1 MTITVC
7 LGSACHV
14 KGSHFV
20 LEGLKSL
27 IKQHHVEDKVTLA
40 GTFCTGNCQKG
51 VCVTIGLCMSS
62 LRGRTIGD
70 TLYSLSPETTA
81 DFFEKE
87 VLAKL

>member
-27 IKQHHVEDKVTLA
+27 IKQHHLEDKVTLA
-40 GTFCTGNCQKG
+40 GTFCTNNCQKG
-51 VCVTIGLCMSS
+51 VCVTIGDQLFSV
-62 LRGRTIGD
+62 
-70 TLYSLSPETTA
+70 SPETTA

>member
-51 VCVTIGLCMSS
+51 VCVTIG
-62 LRGRTIGD
+62 D
-70 TLYSLSPETTA
+70 PLYSLSPETTA
-81 DFFEKE
+81 DFFEK
-87 VLAKL
+87 VGLAKL

>member
-51 VCVTIGLCMSS
+51 VCVTIG
-62 LRGRTIGD
+62 D
-70 TLYSLSPETTA
+70 ALYSLSPETTA

>member
-51 VCVTIGLCMSS
+51 VCVTIG
-62 LRGRTIGD
+62 D

-87 VLAKL
+87 VLPKL

>member
-40 GTFCTGNCQKG
+40 GTFCTGN
-51 VCVTIGLCMSS
+51 
-62 LRGRTIGD
+62 
-70 TLYSLSPETTA
+70 
-81 DFFEKE
+81 
-87 VLAKL
+87 

>member
-51 VCVTIGLCMSS
+51 VCVT
-62 LRGRTIGD
+62 TGD

>member
-51 VCVTIGLCMSS
+51 VCVTIG
-62 LRGRTIGD
+62 D
-70 TLYSLSPETTA
+70 THYSLSPETTA

>member
-27 IKQHHVEDKVTLA
+27 IKLHHLEDQVTLA
-40 GTFCTGNCQKG
+40 GSFCTGNCQKG
-51 VCVTIGLCMSS
+51 VCVTIGDQLFS
-62 LRGRTIGD
+62 LNSDNTK
-70 TLYSLSPETTA
+70 

-87 VLAKL
+87 VLAKINAA

>member
-27 IKQHHVEDKVTLA
+27 IKQHNVEEQVTLA
-40 GTFCTGNCQKG
+40 GTFCTGNARRA
-51 VCVTIGLCMSS
+51 SA
-62 LRGRTIGD
+62 
-70 TLYSLSPETTA
+70 SPSATRSTP
-81 DFFEKE
+81 
-87 VLAKL
+87 

>member
-1 MTITVC
+1 MTITIC

-27 IKQHHVEDKVTLA
+27 IKEYNLEDQVTLA
-40 GTFCTGNCQKG
+40 GTFCTGNCQRG
-51 VCVTIGLCMSS
+51 VCVTIG
-62 LRGRTIGD
+62 D
-70 TLYSLSPETTA
+70 QLYSVSPDTTRS
-81 DFFEKE
+81 FFESE

>member
-27 IKQHHVEDKVTLA
+27 IKQHNVEDKVTLA
-40 GTFCTGNCQKG
+40 GTFCTGNCQQG
-51 VCVTIGLCMSS
+51 VCVTLD
-62 LRGRTIGD
+62 D
-70 TLYSLSPETTA
+70 TLFSVSPDTTA
-81 DFFEKE
+81 SFFENE
-87 VLAKL
+87 VLSRL

>member
-20 LEGLKSL
+20 LEGLNSRLKP
-27 IKQHHVEDKVTLA
+27 HHLEDLVPLA
-40 GTFCTGNCQKG
+40 GTAGPPTCQPG
-51 VCVTIGLCMSS
+51 VCV
-62 LRGRTIGD
+62 TIGD

>member
-51 VCVTIGLCMSS
+51 
-62 LRGRTIGD
+62 
-70 TLYSLSPETTA
+70 SLSPETTA

>member
-1 MTITVC
+1 MTITIC

-20 LEGLKSL
+20 LEGLKAL
-27 IKQHHVEDKVTLA
+27 IKEYNLEDQVTLA

-51 VCVTIGLCMSS
+51 VCVTIG
-62 LRGRTIGD
+62 D
-70 TLYSLSPETTA
+70 TLHSVNPDNCKE
-81 DFFEKE
+81 FFETE

>member
-1 MTITVC
+1 M
-7 LGSACHV
+7 
-14 KGSHFV
+14 
-20 LEGLKSL
+20 
-27 IKQHHVEDKVTLA
+27 EDKVTLA

-51 VCVTIGLCMSS
+51 VCV
-62 LRGRTIGD
+62 TIGD

>member
-51 VCVTIGLCMSS
+51 VCVTVD
-62 LRGRTIGD
+62 GD
-70 TLYSLSPETTA
+70 LFSLSPETTEE
-81 DFFEKE
+81 FFEKE
-87 VLAKL
+87 ILTRVK

>member
-1 MTITVC
+1 MTVTIC

-20 LEGLKSL
+20 LEQLKAL
-27 IKQHHVEDKVTLA
+27 LAQPKCVAEKVTLS

-51 VCVTIGLCMSS
+51 VCVTVGGELFSV
-62 LRGRTIGD
+62 
-70 TLYSLSPETTA
+70 SPETTK

-87 VLAKL
+87 ILPKVQG

>member
-1 MTITVC
+1 MTVTIC

-20 LEGLKSL
+20 LEQLKSL
-27 IKQHHVEDKVTLA
+27 IKENNLEDKVTLA

-51 VCVTIGLCMSS
+51 VCVTIDGELFSVS
-62 LRGRTIGD
+62 PD
-70 TLYSLSPETTA
+70 TTK

-87 VLAKL
+87 ILAKVQG